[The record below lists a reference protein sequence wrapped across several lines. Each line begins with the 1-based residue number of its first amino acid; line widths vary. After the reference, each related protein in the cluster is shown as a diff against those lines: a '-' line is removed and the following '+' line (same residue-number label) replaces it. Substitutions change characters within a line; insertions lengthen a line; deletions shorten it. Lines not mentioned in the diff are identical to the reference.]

1 MSTPL
6 YGQIS
11 GTYVSDGAAR
21 VLQLRFD
28 PDYFALFNE
37 TSFNSVDAGQPTKR
51 AWWFRSL
58 SPDNAFTV
66 KNSVVAGS
74 EALDVS
80 TFITTAGIRLINTI
94 TDQIEPAV
102 AGTTITA
109 ASPPVVTTSAAH
121 GYVIGDV
128 VRIFSTTAMLQIA
141 GMDFTITDVPTT
153 TTFEIDFLDASGFA
167 AGATANVSRRLPFD
181 PPDFAP
187 KNRFITNITQA
198 VNAVVTLSV
207 DHGYNV
213 GEIISLR
220 CTPAFGMSEVN
231 GEQGQILAIDTTL
244 NTVTVDINTTSFT
257 AFAFPTSAIAGG
269 GITFPQTVPVGDFDV
284 LTGAI
289 DNQAFIG
296 LRLGLDVV
304 GANNDVV
311 HWVATKGL
319 FGIA

>member
-28 PDYFALFNE
+28 PDYFALFNQ
-37 TSFNSVDAGQPTKR
+37 TNFNEGEITPITKR

-58 SPDNAFTV
+58 DPDSAFTV
-66 KNSVVAGS
+66 KNTISADTDESDFVTSG
-74 EALDVS
+74 
-80 TFITTAGIRLINTI
+80 GIRLINTI
-94 TDQIEPAV
+94 TDVLEPAV

-109 ASPPVVTTSAAH
+109 AAPPVVTTSAAH
-121 GYVIGDV
+121 GYAIGDV

-153 TTFEIDFLDASGFA
+153 TTFEIGFLDASGFA

-213 GEIISLR
+213 NEIISLR
-220 CTPAFGMSEVN
+220 CTPAFGMSEVD
-231 GEQGQILAIDTTL
+231 GVQGQILSIDTAL
-244 NTVTVDINTTSFT
+244 NTVTLDLNTTSFT
-257 AFAFPTSAIAGG
+257 AFAFPTSTIAGA
-269 GITFPQTVPVGDFDV
+269 GITFPQTIPVGDFDV

-304 GANNDVV
+304 GVADDVV

>member
-6 YGQIS
+6 HGQIS
-11 GTYVSDGAAR
+11 DTYVSDGNAR

-58 SPDNAFTV
+58 APDNGFTV
-66 KNSVVAGS
+66 TNSVVAGS

-80 TFITTAGIRLINTI
+80 TFITSGGFRLINTI
-94 TDQIEPAV
+94 TDVLEAVQVGTAVTAAAPAV
-102 AGTTITA
+102 ATDAGHTFI
-109 ASPPVVTTSAAH
+109 P
-121 GYVIGDV
+121 GDN
-128 VRIFSTTAMLQIA
+128 VRVFSTTGMLQIA
-141 GMDFTITDVPTT
+141 GMDFTITATT
-153 TTFEIDFLDASGFA
+153 PGADYTLGFLDSSGFA
-167 AGATANVSRRLPFD
+167 APATAISARRIPFD

-187 KNRFITNITQA
+187 KNRFITAISNA
-198 VNAVVTLSV
+198 VNAVIQLSV
-207 DHGYNV
+207 THGYNV
-213 GEIISLR
+213 GEIITLR

-231 GEQGQILAIDTTL
+231 NLQGEIQSIDTAT

-257 AFAFPTSAIAGG
+257 AFAFPTSAVAGSG
-269 GITFPQTVPVGDFDV
+269 VTFPQTIPIGDFDV
-284 LTGAI
+284 LSGAI

-296 LRLGLDVV
+296 LRLGVDVV

-311 HWVATKGL
+311 HWIATKGL
-319 FGIA
+319 FGI